1 MRVAWVAGLFG
12 ALLFIIPGLA
22 SAEPRIALIIAN
34 SNYKGDIGSLKN
46 PVNDGKLV
54 GEALKKVG
62 FNVRLVTD
70 GDQTAMKKALN
81 GFSEDLAKAGSS
93 ATGLFYYAGHGLQVS
108 GQNYLVP
115 VSANIKREG
124 DVDLEALSA
133 EAVLKVL
140 NFSGV
145 KVQIVILDA
154 CRNNPLM
161 RSFRGNTMG
170 LAKVDA
176 PIGSFVAYSTAPGSV
191 AADGQGANSPFATA
205 LATEVQ
211 KPGAS
216 IEEMFR
222 NVRAKVIA
230 DTDSQ
235 QVPWDSS
242 SLTAPFYF
250 SKDFSAAGSSA
261 AVEQA
266 FWQSIQ
272 SSTDPSDFE
281 AYLKKFPKGTF
292 VDLANNRVK
301 ALKEGAATAQ
311 AAQPAAAAAP
321 TQTAALAQPAGGSK
335 SIEVTPPPA
344 NLKPGQ
350 VFKDCADCPEMVVI
364 PGGSFMMGSPDSES
378 GRDSSE
384 GPQHK
389 ETIPRAF
396 AMSKFEV
403 TVEQYKRFMDATGR
417 DPGATCWYYRDE
429 AEEWL
434 PKEGRTFSDPGFT
447 QTKTDPALCL
457 NYGDARAYAAWL
469 SKVTGQTYRLPGEA
483 EWEYAARAGTKT
495 ARYWGD
501 SDKDQ
506 CAYANGADQMWNKKY
521 PKDPGFNPACSDG
534 YAFTAPV
541 GKFKPNA
548 FGLYDMLGNS
558 WELTQDCLTG
568 SYSTNDS
575 MGVPQLGACEK
586 RAIRGASYGRGSKF
600 LRAATRGGMKED
612 VRGVTNSIRLVRE
625 L

>member
-1 MRVAWVAGLFG
+1 MRYAWVAGLLAAF
-12 ALLFIIPGLA
+12 LLSMPGLA

-34 SNYKGDIGSLKN
+34 GTYGGDIGSLKN
-46 PVNDGKLV
+46 PVSDGKLMS
-54 GEALKKVG
+54 EALKKVG
-62 FNVRLVTD
+62 FTVILVTD
-70 GDQTAMKKALN
+70 GDQRMMKKSLN
-81 GFSEDLAKAGSS
+81 DFSEALAKAGPT

-108 GQNYLVP
+108 GENYLVP
-115 VSANIKREG
+115 VGAHIKSEG

-191 AADGQGANSPFATA
+191 AADGKGANSPFAAA

-230 DTDSQ
+230 ETDSQ

-250 SKDFSAAGSSA
+250 SKDFSAAGSTA
-261 AVEQA
+261 AMDQVFWDSIKDSSDPADFQA
-266 FWQSIQ
+266 YI
-272 SSTDPSDFE
+272 
-281 AYLKKFPKGTF
+281 KKFPKGTF
-292 VDLANNRVK
+292 VDLANNR
-301 ALKEGAATAQ
+301 LKDLKNTP
-311 AAQPAAAAAP
+311 PAAAPA
-321 TQTAALAQPAGGSK
+321 QTAALAEPSQPK
-335 SIEVTPPPA
+335 SLSTDAPSAEVTPPPSNMKSGA
-344 NLKPGQ
+344 
-350 VFKDCADCPEMVVI
+350 VFQDCKDCPEMVVI
-364 PGGSFMMGSPDSES
+364 PAGSFMMGSPDNET

-389 ETIPRAF
+389 ETIPRAI
-396 AMSKFEV
+396 AVSKYLV
-403 TVEQYKRFMDATGR
+403 TYEEYKKFMDATGR
-417 DPGATCWYYRDE
+417 DAGATCWYYRDE
-429 AEEWL
+429 EDRWI
-434 PKEGRTFSDPGFT
+434 PKDGRTYADPGFD
-447 QTKTDPALCL
+447 QRSNSPAVCL
-457 NYGDARAYAAWL
+457 NLGDARAYAAWL
-469 SKVTGQTYRLPGEA
+469 SKVTGQNYHLPSEA

-501 SDKDQ
+501 GDKDQ
-506 CAYANGADQMWNKKY
+506 CAYANGADQSWKKKY
-521 PKDPGFNPACSDG
+521 PKDPGFNPNCDDG

-541 GKFKPNA
+541 GSFKPNA

-558 WELTQDCLTG
+558 WQLTQDCLSG
-568 SYSTNDS
+568 GYSASDGK
-575 MGVPQLGACEK
+575 GVPQLGACEK
-586 RAIRGASYGRGSKF
+586 HVIRGGSFGRGAKF
-600 LRAATRGGMKED
+600 LRSAYRGGMKED
-612 VRGVTNSIRLVRE
+612 VRGVSNSIRLVRE